1 MYTEDGQAPD
11 WRQIHFAGS
20 TIVDL
25 HAHPGLKISLFD
37 KVFTA
42 RFQGRGAFNP
52 FSFETNYDNLVT
64 GGVDAVLSVIY
75 APERQITT
83 QEAPILRTL
92 RYLRPAM
99 WRKVF
104 NGSYFDVAN
113 RMLDDLEQAITTTV
127 HPVTGVPQARIVKSM
142 AELDAVLGQGEGHPI
157 ALIHCLEGAHS
168 LSSGSHT
175 TTSQLLAN
183 LEHYKRR
190 GVAYLTLAHFF
201 ENDVVH
207 PCFPWPENIQRFG
220 FFRSER
226 DVTLGLK
233 PAGEQVVEWMVE
245 HGVLIDLSHCTPAA
259 RRRIYDI
266 VGKRAPLMFTH
277 VGAYSINPDP
287 YNPQDWEMKHI
298 ADTGGVIGV
307 IFMPYWLMPH
317 ATNRGLNFVVHTIE
331 HITQVAGIEH
341 VAIGTDFDGFTDPP
355 DDLPDASKLCRLTQ
369 RLVAEGFSPAAIAQ
383 LWGGNAL
390 RVLRQGWGQPTTRN

>member
-1 MYTEDGQAPD
+1 MHSDGDQASD
-11 WRQIHFAGS
+11 WREIHFTGS

-37 KVFTA
+37 KVFTTQ
-42 RFQGRGAFNP
+42 FQGHGAFNP
-52 FSFETNYDNLVT
+52 FSFETNYDNLVA
-64 GGVDAVLSVIY
+64 GGVDAVMSVIY
-75 APERQITT
+75 APERQIAT
-83 QEAPILRTL
+83 QEAPVLKTL
-92 RYLRPAM
+92 RYLRPAL

-104 NGSYFDVAN
+104 GASYFEVAN
-113 RMLDDLEQAITTTV
+113 RMLDDLERAVAATAD
-127 HPVTGVPQARIVKSM
+127 PVTGRPRAKIIKSIT
-142 AELDAVLGQGEGHPI
+142 ELDAVLAQGKDHPL

-168 LSSGSHT
+168 LSSGNPT
-175 TTSQLLAN
+175 TTSQLLTN

-207 PCFPWPENIQRFG
+207 PCFPWPENVQRFG

-226 DVTLGLK
+226 DITLGLK

-245 HGVLIDLSHCTPAA
+245 HRMLIDLSHCTPSA

-266 VGKRAPLMFTH
+266 VGNRAPLMFTH
-277 VGAYSINPDP
+277 VGVYAINPDP
-287 YNPQDWEMKHI
+287 YNPQDWEIKHI
-298 ADTGGVIGV
+298 ADTGGVVGV

-317 ATNRGLNFVVHTIE
+317 ATNRGLNFLVHTIQ
-331 HITQVAGIEH
+331 HIARVAGIEH
-341 VAIGTDFDGFTDPP
+341 AAIGTDFDGFTDPP
-355 DDLPDASKLCRLTQ
+355 DDLPDASKLFRLTQ
-369 RLVAEGFSPAAIAQ
+369 RLVAEGFSPSAVAQ

-390 RVLRQGWGQPTTRN
+390 RVLRQGWGSATAGN